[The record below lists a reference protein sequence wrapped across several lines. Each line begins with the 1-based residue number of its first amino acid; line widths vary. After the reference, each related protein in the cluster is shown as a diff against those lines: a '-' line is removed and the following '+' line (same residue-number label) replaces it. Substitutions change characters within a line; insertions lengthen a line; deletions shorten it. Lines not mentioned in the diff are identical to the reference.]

1 MRRAFYRQHFFIL
14 FFLWHIQGYAVT
26 HKDGCLFLGGRV
38 GKKNARLIL
47 EIMQI
52 LDAFGN
58 KVGGE
63 KNGDGVPQLETKAL
77 QAKGTRDCSRGAWR
91 DS

>member
-1 MRRAFYRQHFFIL
+1 MGLFYL
-14 FFLWHIQGYAVT
+14 FYGTFRDMQSHTVT
-26 HKDGCLFLGGRV
+26 IAFLGGRET
-38 GKKNARLIL
+38 NTRLIL

-63 KNGDGVPQLETKAL
+63 KNGDGVPQLETKAMW
-77 QAKGTRDCSRGAWR
+77 ARDERCSVRTTGACR
-91 DS
+91 DSQELTALL

>member
-1 MRRAFYRQHFFIL
+1 MQSHTETIAFF
-14 FFLWHIQGYAVT
+14 
-26 HKDGCLFLGGRV
+26 GG
-38 GKKNARLIL
+38 GEKKNTRLIL

-63 KNGDGVPQLETKAL
+63 KNGDGVPQLETKAMW
-77 QAKGTRDCSRGAWR
+77 ARDERCSVRTIGTCR
-91 DS
+91 DSQELTA